1 MVKSS
6 VGLLRSTCCI
16 STCAVVADTGA
27 AASIR
32 FLVGQVVEA
41 VVVKVAPERGVVT
54 LSADPKGTRGVYIYY
69 TILNQHSNQRV
80 QGQS

>member
-1 MVKSS
+1 MV
-6 VGLLRSTCCI
+6 T
-16 STCAVVADTGA
+16 DTGA

-54 LSADPKGTRGVYIYY
+54 LSADPRGTRGEHIYFIFRLSKYI
-69 TILNQHSNQRV
+69 
-80 QGQS
+80 